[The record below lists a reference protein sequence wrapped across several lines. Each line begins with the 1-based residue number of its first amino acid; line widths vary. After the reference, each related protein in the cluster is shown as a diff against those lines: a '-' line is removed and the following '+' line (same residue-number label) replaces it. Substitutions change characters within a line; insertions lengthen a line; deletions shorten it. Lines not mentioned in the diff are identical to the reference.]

1 MTIPIVTICTT
12 DKDQIS
18 VYVAGDEDVEGD
30 FDGIFSYGLIDG
42 KFVPYSEALGH
53 AIEHANAVAR
63 ELGGTVAIESDSP

>member
-30 FDGIFSYGLIDG
+30 FDGIFSYGLID
-42 KFVPYSEALGH
+42 
-53 AIEHANAVAR
+53 ANAVAR